1 MRRLKTQNTKQQ
13 RPLLEEANN
22 KDMDY
27 ENERR

>member
-13 RPLLEEANN
+13 RPQLEEANN